1 MSGSAR
7 NFERDFVGAIDP
19 SRIALIERSRSG
31 DRRLWDFATLRE
43 HAGAYAGALAREG
56 VGPGDVVMTLIGN
69 RPEWVITLL
78 ACFRIGAVALPC
90 SEQLTQRDLSVRLR
104 RVPVAAIVA
113 DERNAP
119 VIHETAP
126 TCPVLWVSDPD
137 LSRTPTAGHVDLRDT
152 DPAVMIF
159 TSGTS
164 GEPKCAVHGQRYLW
178 GQELQATAWV
188 NAMPGEVSW
197 CTAASGWSKSARN
210 AFIAPWMTGATAL
223 LHDARFDVDERL
235 AIVEEE
241 NVNVLCMAPTEY
253 RALIKRSAPRPIS
266 SLRSTISAGEP
277 LDAGVLSAW
286 TETMGLDIR
295 DGYGQT
301 ETGQLTAVG
310 PNDEPRPGSMG
321 KPLPGIKLWVE
332 DGELVA
338 DPATI
343 PTFFLGYYGERVAPG
358 PWRTGDLAHADDDG
372 FLYFEARTDNVII
385 SAGYRIGPAEVEAVL
400 LEHPAVAEAA
410 CVAYPDQERGSIVRA
425 MIVLT
430 PGVVAAEELSA
441 EIQNHVRSVTAPY
454 KYPRR
459 IDFVESLPRT
469 ASGKIERAALRDL

>member
-1 MSGSAR
+1 MSGSVR
-7 NFERDFVGAIDP
+7 NFERDFVGAMDP
-19 SRIALIERSRSG
+19 FRVALIERSRSG
-31 DRRLWDFATLRE
+31 RRRLWDFATLRR
-43 HAGAYAGALAREG
+43 HAAAYAGALAREG
-56 VGPGDVVMTLIGN
+56 VRPGDVVMTLIGN
-69 RPEWVITLL
+69 RPEWVITML
-78 ACFRIGAVALPC
+78 ACFRMGAVALP
-90 SEQLTQRDLSVRLR
+90 SNEQLTPRDLAGRLR

-113 DERNAP
+113 DERNAS
-119 VIHETAP
+119 VIHEAAP
-126 TCPVLWVSDPD
+126 GCSALWISDPG
-137 LSRTPTAGHVDLRDT
+137 LVHAPAAAHVDLSDD
-152 DPAVMIF
+152 DPAIMIF

-188 NAMPGEVSW
+188 DARPGEVSW

-223 LHDARFDVDERL
+223 LHDERFDVDQRL
-235 AIVEEE
+235 ELIEEE

-253 RALIKRSAPRPIS
+253 RALIKRGAPRPS
-266 SLRSTISAGEP
+266 ASLRSTISAGEP

-286 TETMGLDIR
+286 AECMGLDIR

-301 ETGQLTAVG
+301 ETGQLAAVG

-321 KPLPGIKLWVE
+321 KPLPGVKLWTE

-343 PTFFLGYYGERVAPG
+343 PTFFLGYYGEPMHPSPWHTADRV
-358 PWRTGDLAHADDDG
+358 RADDDG
-372 FLYFEARTDNVII
+372 YLYFEARTDDVII
-385 SAGYRIGPAEVEAVL
+385 SAGYRIGPVEVEAAL
-400 LEHPAVAEAA
+400 LQHPAVAEAA
-410 CVAYPDQERGSIVRA
+410 CTSYPDEERGAIVRA

-430 PGVVAAEELSA
+430 PGATASERLVID
-441 EIQNHVRSVTAPY
+441 IQNHVRSVTAPY

-459 IDFVESLPRT
+459 IDFVENLPRT
-469 ASGKIERAALRDL
+469 ASGKIERAALKDL